1 MARVHEKDEKWMRV
15 ALGLARRGLG
25 NVAPNP
31 AVGCILVKDEIVV
44 GRGWTQPGGRPHAE
58 TKAIEEAGENAQGA
72 TAYVTL
78 EPCAHV
84 GQTSPCAEALVK
96 AGISRTFIAVTDPD
110 PRVSG
115 KGIEWL
121 KDSDISVTVGVL
133 EKEATEL
140 NLGFFTRVT
149 KGRPSFTL
157 KTASTLDGKIALPN
171 GDSKW
176 ITSERARSFGH
187 LLRAEYDGILVGAN
201 TVIEDDPGLT
211 CRLPGLEPQSPTRIV
226 LDSNLRTPKS
236 AQILC
241 DETDCA
247 PTIVITKFGNDADKY
262 YGDKL
267 DIVEVES
274 PHNLDDVAKV
284 LGERG
289 LNSVLIEGGAQI
301 AASFLPA
308 GLVDNISVF
317 YAGKFIG
324 NNGLGAVGN
333 LNLASLPNAPHFTPT
348 GIRKLG
354 PDMLAT
360 YRKAE

>member
-58 TKAIEEAGENAQGA
+58 TKAIEQAGEDAVGA
-72 TAYVTL
+72 AAYVTL

-84 GQTSPCAEALVK
+84 GQTPPCSEALVN
-96 AGISRTFIAVTDPD
+96 AGISRAVIAVTDPD

-115 KGIEWL
+115 RGIECL
-121 KDSDISVTVGVL
+121 KASGISVTMGVL

-149 KGRPSFTL
+149 KGRPSFAI
-157 KTASTLDGKIALPN
+157 KTASTLDGKIALSN

-176 ITSERARSFGH
+176 ITSERARDFGH
-187 LLRAEYDGILVGAN
+187 LLRAECDGILVGAN
-201 TVIEDDPGLT
+201 TVVADDPSLT
-211 CRLPGLEPQSPTRIV
+211 CRLPGLEAHSPIPII
-226 LDSNLRTPKS
+226 LDSNMRVPRTTQLLKGE
-236 AQILC
+236 A
-241 DETDCA
+241 A
-247 PTIVITKFGNDADKY
+247 NAATIIITKFGNNIDNHSGRKFEA
-262 YGDKL
+262 
-267 DIVEVES
+267 IEVES
-274 PHNLDDVAKV
+274 PHNLTEVAET
-284 LGERG
+284 LGARG
-289 LNSVLIEGGAQI
+289 FNSVLIEGGAQV
-301 AASFLPA
+301 AASFLTA
-308 GLVDNISVF
+308 NLVDNIYVF
-317 YAGKFIG
+317 SAGKIIG
-324 NNGLGAVGN
+324 NNGLGSIGN